1 MSKGMFLEVYATGQG
16 GVSGVKIY
24 LADDIY
30 VVLTPE
36 NARKLS
42 DAILD
47 AVNTPTPPVCPD
59 CGRPMTRRE
68 PWVCNNKDCGED
80 WGL

>member
-24 LADDIY
+24 LSDDIY
-30 VVLTPE
+30 VVMTPE

-42 DAILD
+42 DAILE
-47 AVNTPTPPVCPD
+47 AAGAPTPPPVCPD

-68 PWVCNNKDCGED
+68 PWVCMWHEESEI
-80 WGL
+80 